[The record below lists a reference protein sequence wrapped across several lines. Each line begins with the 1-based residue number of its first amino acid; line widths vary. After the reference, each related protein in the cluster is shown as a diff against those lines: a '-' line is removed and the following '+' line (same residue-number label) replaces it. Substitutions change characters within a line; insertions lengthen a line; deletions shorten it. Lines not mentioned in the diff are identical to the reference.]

1 MRTAEATGMRP
12 DLVIANGRVLDPGA
26 GLEGDLDVAI
36 VRGRVQEV
44 APGLGKRFP
53 DRAIDVQR
61 ALVLPGLVDIHT
73 HCFWGGTYFGIRPDP
88 VAGSTGVTTWVDAGS
103 AGAWNLAAFRT
114 IAETSKHRIR
124 AYVNVSAVGLVA
136 RTGELDNLD
145 YVNEEDLLAIV
156 DEHRDFI
163 VGVKVRMG
171 HPKHGILP
179 LERAIAA
186 ADKARLPVMVHVRN
200 GPPDI
205 RAVLAILRPGDI
217 LTHCYT
223 GADMAMVADNLW
235 IPEAF
240 EARDRGVL
248 FDVAHGGASFG
259 WKSAEAGFAA
269 GFRPDMISSDLH
281 QLNYFPPNVDLCETM
296 SKMLHLGMALP
307 DIVRAVTSTPAAA
320 IRMEG
325 EVGTLRPGAAADVA
339 VFEMAE
345 GEFTMTDT
353 HGESRTA
360 GRKLKHLLTVAGGE
374 LLPHAIPDR
383 PSPYLTIKD
392 PSIEGARGMIDRR
405 RHLLHTHGCC

>member
-1 MRTAEATGMRP
+1 MTTTMRP

-26 GLEGDLDVAI
+26 GIDGDLDIAI
-36 VRGRVQEV
+36 VRGRIHEV
-44 APGLGKRFP
+44 AAGLGKQFP
-53 DRAIDVQR
+53 DRTIDAGR
-61 ALVLPGLVDIHT
+61 AWVMPGLVDIHT

-88 VAGSTGVTTWVDAGS
+88 VAGNTGVTTWVDAGS
-103 AGAWNLAAFRT
+103 SGAWNLAAFRT
-114 IAETSKHRIR
+114 IAETSKRRIR

-145 YVNEEDLLAIV
+145 YVNEDDLLAVI

-163 VGVKVRMG
+163 VGIKVRMG

-179 LERAIAA
+179 LERAIATA
-186 ADKARLPVMVHVRN
+186 RKARLPVMVHVRN

-205 RAVLAILRPGDI
+205 RDILAILRPADI

-223 GADMAMVADNLW
+223 GADMAMVAQDLW
-235 IPEAF
+235 IPEAH
-240 EARDRGVL
+240 EARRRGVL

-281 QLNYFPPNVDLCETM
+281 QLNYFPPNIDLTETM
-296 SKMLHLGMALP
+296 SKMLHLGMEIS
-307 DIVRAVTSTPAAA
+307 DIVRAVTSTPAEA

-325 EVGTLRPGAAADVA
+325 QVGTLKPGAFADLA
-339 VFEMAE
+339 LFEIAD

-360 GRKLKHLLTVAGGE
+360 RRKFKHVLTVANGE

-383 PSPYLTIKD
+383 PSCYLTIKD
-392 PSIEGARGMIDRR
+392 PSIDGARRMIDAR
-405 RHLLHTHGCC
+405 RHLLHAHGCC

>member
-1 MRTAEATGMRP
+1 MTTTMRP

-26 GLEGDLDVAI
+26 GIDGDLDIAI
-36 VRGRVQEV
+36 VRGRIHEV
-44 APGLGKRFP
+44 AAGLGKQFP
-53 DRAIDVQR
+53 DRTIDAGR
-61 ALVLPGLVDIHT
+61 AWVMPGLVDIHT

-88 VAGSTGVTTWVDAGS
+88 VAGNTGVTTWVDAGS
-103 AGAWNLAAFRT
+103 SGAWNLAAFRT
-114 IAETSKHRIR
+114 IAETSKRRIR

-145 YVNEEDLLAIV
+145 YINEDDLLAVI

-163 VGVKVRMG
+163 VGIKVRMG

-179 LERAIAA
+179 LERAIATA
-186 ADKARLPVMVHVRN
+186 RKARLPVMVHVRN

-205 RAVLAILRPGDI
+205 RDILAILRPADI

-223 GADMAMVADNLW
+223 GADMAMVAQDLW
-235 IPEAF
+235 IPEAH
-240 EARDRGVL
+240 EARRRGVL

-281 QLNYFPPNVDLCETM
+281 QLNYFPPNVDLTETM
-296 SKMLHLGMALP
+296 SKMLHLGMEIS
-307 DIVRAVTSTPAAA
+307 DIVRAVTSTPAEA

-325 EVGTLRPGAAADVA
+325 QVGTLKPGAFADLA
-339 VFEMAE
+339 LFEIAD

-360 GRKLKHLLTVAGGE
+360 RRKFKHVLTVANGE

-383 PSPYLTIKD
+383 PSCYLTIKD
-392 PSIEGARGMIDRR
+392 PSIDGARRMIDAR
-405 RHLLHTHGCC
+405 RHLLHAHGCC

>member
-1 MRTAEATGMRP
+1 MTTTMRP

-26 GLEGDLDVAI
+26 GIDGDLDIAI
-36 VRGRVQEV
+36 VRGRIHEV
-44 APGLGKRFP
+44 AAGLGKQFP
-53 DRAIDVQR
+53 DRTIDAGR
-61 ALVLPGLVDIHT
+61 AWVMPGLVDIHT

-88 VAGSTGVTTWVDAGS
+88 VAGNTGVTTWVDAGS
-103 AGAWNLAAFRT
+103 SGAWNLAAFRT
-114 IAETSKHRIR
+114 IAETSKRRIR

-145 YVNEEDLLAIV
+145 YVNEDDLLAVI

-163 VGVKVRMG
+163 VGIKVRMG

-179 LERAIAA
+179 LERAIATA
-186 ADKARLPVMVHVRN
+186 RKARLPVMVHVRN

-205 RAVLAILRPGDI
+205 RDILAILRPADI

-223 GADMAMVADNLW
+223 GADMAMVAQDLW
-235 IPEAF
+235 IPEAH
-240 EARDRGVL
+240 EARRRGVL

-281 QLNYFPPNVDLCETM
+281 QLNYFPPNVDLTETM
-296 SKMLHLGMALP
+296 SKMLHLGMEIS
-307 DIVRAVTSTPAAA
+307 DIVRAVTSTPAEA

-325 EVGTLRPGAAADVA
+325 QVGTLKPGAFADLA
-339 VFEMAE
+339 LFEIAD

-360 GRKLKHLLTVAGGE
+360 RRKFKHVLTVANGE

-383 PSPYLTIKD
+383 PSCYLTIKD
-392 PSIEGARGMIDRR
+392 PSIDGARRMIDAR
-405 RHLLHTHGCC
+405 RHLLHAHGCC

>member
-1 MRTAEATGMRP
+1 MSKSVRP
-12 DLVIANGRVLDPGA
+12 DLVIANGKVVDPGA
-26 GLEGDLDVAI
+26 GLQGDLDVSI
-36 VRGRVQEV
+36 VRGRVHEV
-44 APGLGKRFP
+44 AAGLGKKFP
-53 DRAIDVQR
+53 DRAIDAGR

-88 VAGSTGVTTWVDAGS
+88 VAGNTGVTTWVDAGS
-103 AGAWNLAAFRT
+103 SGAWNLAAFRT
-114 IAETSKHRIR
+114 IAETSQRRIR

-145 YVNEEDLLAIV
+145 YVNEDDLLAVI

-163 VGVKVRMG
+163 VGIKVRMG
-171 HPKHGILP
+171 HAKHGILP
-179 LERAIAA
+179 LQRAIAA
-186 ADKARLPVMVHVRN
+186 GDKAQLPVMVHVRN

-205 RAVLAILRPGDI
+205 RDVLAILRPGDI

-223 GADMAMVADNLW
+223 GADMAMVAENLW
-235 IPEAF
+235 IPEAD
-240 EARDRGVL
+240 EARRRGVL

-281 QLNYFPPNVDLCETM
+281 QLNYFPPNVDLTETM
-296 SKMLHLGMALP
+296 SKMLHLGMEVA
-307 DIVRAVTSTPAAA
+307 DIVRAVTTTPAVA

-325 EVGTLRPGAAADVA
+325 QVGTLKPGAFADLA
-339 VFEMAE
+339 LFEIVD

-360 GRKLKHLLTVAGGE
+360 RRKFKHLLTVAGGE

-392 PSIEGARGMIDRR
+392 PSIDGARRVIDRR
-405 RHLLHTHGCC
+405 RHLLHVHGCC

>member
-1 MRTAEATGMRP
+1 MTTTMRP

-26 GLEGDLDVAI
+26 GIDGDLDIAI
-36 VRGRVQEV
+36 VRGRIHEV
-44 APGLGKRFP
+44 AAGLGKQFP
-53 DRAIDVQR
+53 DRTIDAGR
-61 ALVLPGLVDIHT
+61 AWVMPGLVDIHT

-88 VAGSTGVTTWVDAGS
+88 VAGNTGVTTWVDAGS
-103 AGAWNLAAFRT
+103 SGAWNLAAFRT
-114 IAETSKHRIR
+114 IAETSKRRIR

-145 YVNEEDLLAIV
+145 YINEDDLLAVIG
-156 DEHRDFI
+156 EHRDFI
-163 VGVKVRMG
+163 VGIKVRMG

-179 LERAIAA
+179 LERAIATA
-186 ADKARLPVMVHVRN
+186 KKARLPVMVHVRN

-205 RAVLAILRPGDI
+205 RDILAILRPADI

-223 GADMAMVADNLW
+223 GADMAMVAQDLW
-235 IPEAF
+235 IPEAH
-240 EARDRGVL
+240 EARRRGVL

-281 QLNYFPPNVDLCETM
+281 QLNYFPPNIDLTETM
-296 SKMLHLGMALP
+296 SKMLHLGMEIS
-307 DIVRAVTSTPAAA
+307 DIVRAVTSTPAEA

-325 EVGTLRPGAAADVA
+325 QVGTLKPGAFADLA
-339 VFEMAE
+339 LFEIAD

-360 GRKLKHLLTVAGGE
+360 RRKFKHVLTVANGE

-383 PSPYLTIKD
+383 PSCYLTIKD
-392 PSIEGARGMIDRR
+392 PSIDGARRMIDAR
-405 RHLLHTHGCC
+405 RHLLHAHGCC

>member
-1 MRTAEATGMRP
+1 MTTTMRP

-26 GLEGDLDVAI
+26 GIDGDLDIAI
-36 VRGRVQEV
+36 VRGRIHEV
-44 APGLGKRFP
+44 AAGLGKQFP
-53 DRAIDVQR
+53 DRTIDAGR
-61 ALVLPGLVDIHT
+61 AWVMPGLVDIHT

-88 VAGSTGVTTWVDAGS
+88 VAGNTGVTTWVDAGS
-103 AGAWNLAAFRT
+103 SGAWNLAAFRT
-114 IAETSKHRIR
+114 IAETSTRRIR

-145 YVNEEDLLAIV
+145 YINEDDLLAVI

-163 VGVKVRMG
+163 VGIKVRMG

-179 LERAIAA
+179 LERAIATA
-186 ADKARLPVMVHVRN
+186 RKARLPVMVHVRN

-205 RAVLAILRPGDI
+205 RDILAILRPADI

-223 GADMAMVADNLW
+223 GADMAMVAQDLW
-235 IPEAF
+235 IPEAH
-240 EARDRGVL
+240 EARRRGVL

-281 QLNYFPPNVDLCETM
+281 QLNYFPPNVDLTETM
-296 SKMLHLGMALP
+296 SKMLHLGMEIS
-307 DIVRAVTSTPAAA
+307 DIVRAVTSTPAEA

-325 EVGTLRPGAAADVA
+325 QVGTLKPGAFADLA
-339 VFEMAE
+339 LFEIAD

-360 GRKLKHLLTVAGGE
+360 RRKFKHVLTVANGE

-383 PSPYLTIKD
+383 PSCYLTIKD
-392 PSIEGARGMIDRR
+392 PSIDGARRMIDAR
-405 RHLLHTHGCC
+405 RHLLHAHGCC

>member
-1 MRTAEATGMRP
+1 MTTTMRP

-26 GLEGDLDVAI
+26 GIDGDLDIAI
-36 VRGRVQEV
+36 VRGRIHEV
-44 APGLGKRFP
+44 AAGLGKQFP
-53 DRAIDVQR
+53 DRTIDAGR
-61 ALVLPGLVDIHT
+61 AWVMPGLVDIHT

-88 VAGSTGVTTWVDAGS
+88 VAGNTGVTTWVDAGS
-103 AGAWNLAAFRT
+103 SGAWNLAAFRT
-114 IAETSKHRIR
+114 IAETSTRRIR

-145 YVNEEDLLAIV
+145 YVNEDDLLAVI

-163 VGVKVRMG
+163 VGIKVRMG

-179 LERAIAA
+179 LERAIATA
-186 ADKARLPVMVHVRN
+186 RKARLPVMVHVRN

-205 RAVLAILRPGDI
+205 RDILAILRPADI

-223 GADMAMVADNLW
+223 GADMAMVAQDLW
-235 IPEAF
+235 IPEAH
-240 EARDRGVL
+240 EARRRGVL

-281 QLNYFPPNVDLCETM
+281 QLNYFPPNIDLTETM
-296 SKMLHLGMALP
+296 SKMLHLGMEIS
-307 DIVRAVTSTPAAA
+307 DIVRAVTSTPAEA

-325 EVGTLRPGAAADVA
+325 QVGTLKPGAFADLA
-339 VFEMAE
+339 LFEIAD

-360 GRKLKHLLTVAGGE
+360 RRKFKHVLTVANGE

-383 PSPYLTIKD
+383 PSCYLTIKD
-392 PSIEGARGMIDRR
+392 PSIDGARRMIDAR
-405 RHLLHTHGCC
+405 RHLLHAHGCC

>member
-1 MRTAEATGMRP
+1 LRAVDGMSTRP

-26 GLEGDLDVAI
+26 GMSGDLDVAI
-36 VRGRVQEV
+36 VRGRVSEV
-44 APGLGKRFP
+44 APGLGDKYP
-53 DRAIDVQR
+53 DRRIDVGR

-88 VAGSTGVTTWVDAGS
+88 VVGSTGVTTWVDAGS

-114 IAETSKHRIR
+114 IAQTSQHRIR
-124 AYVNVSAVGLVA
+124 AYINISAVGLVA

-145 YVNEEDLLAIV
+145 YVNEADLLAIV
-156 DEHRDFI
+156 DQHRDFI

-186 ADKARLPVMVHVRN
+186 ADKAQLPVMVHVRN

-205 RAVLAILRPGDI
+205 RAVLAVLRPGDI

-223 GADMAMVADNLW
+223 GADMAMAAGDLW

-240 EARDRGVL
+240 EARRRGVL

-259 WKSAEAGFAA
+259 WKSAETGFAA

-281 QLNYFPPNVDLCETM
+281 QLNYFPPNVDLSETM
-296 SKMLHLGMALP
+296 SKMLHLGMELP

-325 EVGTLRPGAAADVA
+325 EVGTLRPGAAADLA
-339 VFEMAE
+339 VFEIAD
-345 GEFTMTDT
+345 GEFAMTDT

-360 GRKLKHLLTVAGGE
+360 LRKFRHVMTVAGGQPV
-374 LLPHAIPDR
+374 PHHMPDR
-383 PSPYLTIKD
+383 PAPYLAIKD
-392 PSIEGARGMIDRR
+392 DSVGGTQRMLDKR

>member
-1 MRTAEATGMRP
+1 MTTTMRP

-26 GLEGDLDVAI
+26 GIDGDLDIAI
-36 VRGRVQEV
+36 VRGRIHEV
-44 APGLGKRFP
+44 AAGLGKQFP
-53 DRAIDVQR
+53 DRTIDAGR
-61 ALVLPGLVDIHT
+61 AWVMPGLVDIHT

-88 VAGSTGVTTWVDAGS
+88 VAGNTGVTTWVDAGS
-103 AGAWNLAAFRT
+103 SGAWNLAAFRT
-114 IAETSKHRIR
+114 IAETSTRRIR

-145 YVNEEDLLAIV
+145 YVNEDDLLAVI

-163 VGVKVRMG
+163 VGIKVRMG

-179 LERAIAA
+179 LERAIATA
-186 ADKARLPVMVHVRN
+186 RKARLPVMVHVRN

-205 RAVLAILRPGDI
+205 RDILAILRPADI

-223 GADMAMVADNLW
+223 GADMAMVAQDLW
-235 IPEAF
+235 IPEAH
-240 EARDRGVL
+240 EARRRGVL

-281 QLNYFPPNVDLCETM
+281 QLNYFPPNVDLTETM
-296 SKMLHLGMALP
+296 SKMLHVGMEIS
-307 DIVRAVTSTPAAA
+307 DIVRAVTSTPAEA

-325 EVGTLRPGAAADVA
+325 QVGTLKPGAFADLA
-339 VFEMAE
+339 LFEIAD

-360 GRKLKHLLTVAGGE
+360 RRKFKHVLTVANGE

-383 PSPYLTIKD
+383 PSCYLTIKD
-392 PSIEGARGMIDRR
+392 PSIDGARRMIDAR
-405 RHLLHTHGCC
+405 RHLLHAHGCC

>member
-1 MRTAEATGMRP
+1 MTTTMRP
-12 DLVIANGRVLDPGA
+12 DLVIANDRVLDPGA
-26 GLEGDLDVAI
+26 GIDGDLDIAI
-36 VRGRVQEV
+36 VRGRIHEV
-44 APGLGKRFP
+44 AAGLGKQFP
-53 DRAIDVQR
+53 DRTIDAGR
-61 ALVLPGLVDIHT
+61 AWVMPGLVDIHT

-88 VAGSTGVTTWVDAGS
+88 VAGNTGVTTWVDAGS
-103 AGAWNLAAFRT
+103 SGAWNLAAFRT
-114 IAETSKHRIR
+114 IAETSKRRIR

-145 YVNEEDLLAIV
+145 YINEDDLLAVI

-163 VGVKVRMG
+163 VGIKVRMG

-179 LERAIAA
+179 LERAIATA
-186 ADKARLPVMVHVRN
+186 RKARLPVMVHVRN

-205 RAVLAILRPGDI
+205 RDILAILRPADI

-223 GADMAMVADNLW
+223 GADMAMVAQDLW
-235 IPEAF
+235 IPEAH
-240 EARDRGVL
+240 EARRRGVL

-281 QLNYFPPNVDLCETM
+281 QLNYFPPNIDLTETM
-296 SKMLHLGMALP
+296 SKMLHLGMEIS
-307 DIVRAVTSTPAAA
+307 DIVRAVTSTPAEA

-325 EVGTLRPGAAADVA
+325 QVGTLKPGAFADLA
-339 VFEMAE
+339 LFEIAD

-360 GRKLKHLLTVAGGE
+360 RRKFKHVLTVANGE

-383 PSPYLTIKD
+383 PSCYLTIKD
-392 PSIEGARGMIDRR
+392 PSIDGARRMIDAR
-405 RHLLHTHGCC
+405 RHLLHAHGCC

>member
-1 MRTAEATGMRP
+1 MTTTMRP

-26 GLEGDLDVAI
+26 GIDGDLDIAI
-36 VRGRVQEV
+36 VRGRIHEV
-44 APGLGKRFP
+44 AAGLGKQFP
-53 DRAIDVQR
+53 DRTIDAGR
-61 ALVLPGLVDIHT
+61 AWVMPGLVDIHT

-88 VAGSTGVTTWVDAGS
+88 VAGNTGVTTWVDAGS
-103 AGAWNLAAFRT
+103 SGAWNLAAFRT
-114 IAETSKHRIR
+114 IAETSTRRIR

-145 YVNEEDLLAIV
+145 YVNEDDLLAVI

-163 VGVKVRMG
+163 VGIKVRMG

-179 LERAIAA
+179 LERAIATA
-186 ADKARLPVMVHVRN
+186 RKARLPVMVHVRN

-205 RAVLAILRPGDI
+205 RDILAILRPADI

-223 GADMAMVADNLW
+223 GADMAMVAQDLW
-235 IPEAF
+235 IPEAH
-240 EARDRGVL
+240 EARRRGVL

-281 QLNYFPPNVDLCETM
+281 QLNYFPPNVDLTETM
-296 SKMLHLGMALP
+296 SKMLHLGMEIS
-307 DIVRAVTSTPAAA
+307 DIVRAVTSTPAEA

-325 EVGTLRPGAAADVA
+325 QVGTLKPGAFADLA
-339 VFEMAE
+339 LFEIAD

-360 GRKLKHLLTVAGGE
+360 RRKFKHVLTVANGE

-383 PSPYLTIKD
+383 PSSYLTIKD
-392 PSIEGARGMIDRR
+392 PSIDGARRMIDAR
-405 RHLLHTHGCC
+405 RHLLHAHGCC